1 MALSKILPASQDQF
15 AGARNLIINSAMQ
28 ISQRGQSFTAQGY
41 SLDRW
46 YHQLSGATSTTTQET
61 FALGSEVAGCS
72 KYLKQATSTA
82 NNYCGL
88 VYKVEDVKSLPEG
101 KATFS
106 FYAKGT
112 NPAGGSY
119 TVRLDRVSRA
129 SPYESDASPL
139 SSTVTLTSSWQR
151 FVYTF
156 DVPSFSGLGTI
167 DNTSHLYISIHQPDG
182 DTSTAAW
189 ELNLTG
195 VQLEVGDVT
204 PFEHPRSY
212 GDELLRCY
220 RYFEKGG
227 IVFANQSVISGLY
240 AVTKRATPTMVR
252 TGNIYSASEAG
263 TFGAFDEYSYYAYTG
278 STYLG
283 GRWTADA
290 ELQRMNITSAQYFN
304 DVDGNQF
311 CIIATID
318 GTEMSVPLD
327 PANRHYAEIQK
338 KVAAGELTI
347 EEAD

>member
-1 MALSKILPASQDQF
+1 MALSKILPAGQDQF

-28 ISQRGQSFTAQGY
+28 IAQRGQSFTAQGY

-119 TVRLDRVSRA
+119 TVRLDRISRV
-129 SPYESDASPL
+129 SPYESYTGPL

-212 GDELLRCY
+212 GDELRRCQ
-220 RYFEKGG
+220 RYFELVGHAVLTGG
-227 IVFANQSVISGLY
+227 TGYSLLSVSFNGVATNQWLDVPFK
-240 AVTKRATPTMVR
+240 VTKRVAPSSIDSFNGYSIPSPTD
-252 TGNIYSASEAG
+252 TGIGVNGFTLYKNSQMLFSKIG
-263 TFGAFDEYSYYAYTG
+263 G
-278 STYLG
+278 SSSD
-283 GRWTADA
+283 AVCSVSA
-290 ELQRMNITSAQYFN
+290 EL
-304 DVDGNQF
+304 
-311 CIIATID
+311 
-318 GTEMSVPLD
+318 
-327 PANRHYAEIQK
+327 
-338 KVAAGELTI
+338 
-347 EEAD
+347 

>member
-1 MALSKILPASQDQF
+1 MALIKLNNRSSEDTAIH
-15 AGARNLIINSAMQ
+15 GRRNLIINGAMQ
-28 ISQRGQSFTAQGY
+28 VAQRGQSFTAQGY

-46 YHQLSGATSTTTQET
+46 YHQLSGGTSTTTQET

-82 NNYCGL
+82 DNYTGL

-119 TVRLDRVSRA
+119 TVRLDRVSRV
-129 SPYESDASPL
+129 SPYGSDSGPL

-167 DNTSHLYISIHQPDG
+167 DNTSHLYISIHQADG

-195 VQLEVGDVT
+195 VQLEVGSIAT
-204 PFEHPRSY
+204 PFEQRSY
-212 GDELLRCY
+212 AEELSLCE
-220 RYFEKGG
+220 RYYVKHSLDAYQRYDSAAHADTTSR
-227 IVFANQSVISGLY
+227 VWSTPSLP
-240 AVTKRATPTMVR
+240 TTMRTTPTISQ
-252 TGNIYSASEAG
+252 TGLTVDGEAVVSIG
-263 TFGAFDEYSYYAYTG
+263 SSGSGNQRLSFVFNHGSSRSTG
-278 STYLG
+278 
-283 GRWTADA
+283 
-290 ELQRMNITSAQYFN
+290 AQYQ
-304 DVDGNQF
+304 VYSIGS
-311 CIIATID
+311 
-318 GTEMSVPLD
+318 GTVTYSS
-327 PANRHYAEIQK
+327 
-338 KVAAGELTI
+338 EL
-347 EEAD
+347 